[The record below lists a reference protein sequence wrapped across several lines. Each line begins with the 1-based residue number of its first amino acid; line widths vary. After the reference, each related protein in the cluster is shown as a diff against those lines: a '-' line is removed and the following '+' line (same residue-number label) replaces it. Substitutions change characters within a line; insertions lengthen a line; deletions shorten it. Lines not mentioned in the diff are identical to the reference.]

1 MARIKDELYKKGLNE
16 PSNHDGMV
24 NYLEPVI
31 LECEVKWAL
40 GSIITNKASGGDR
53 IPSELLQILKDDAF
67 KLYTQNA
74 SKFGKLSSAHRTGKV
89 QFHSNCKE
97 LQCQEC
103 SKYHTIALISH
114 ASKVMLKVLQATL
127 QQYMNCELP
136 DV

>member
-16 PSNHDGMV
+16 PSSHDGMV

-127 QQYMNCELP
+127 QQYMN
-136 DV
+136 